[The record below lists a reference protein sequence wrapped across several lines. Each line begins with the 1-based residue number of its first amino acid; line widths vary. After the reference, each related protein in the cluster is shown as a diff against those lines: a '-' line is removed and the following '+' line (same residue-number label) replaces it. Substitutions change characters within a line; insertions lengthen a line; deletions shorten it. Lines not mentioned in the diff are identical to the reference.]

1 MLGATNPSFGSVLFG
16 PGLCKLSG
24 HRDSDSE
31 AAAAELMRQ
40 STFPRSGVLV
50 VGANYIQSLLP
61 STLRS
66 QAESL
71 LESHRIEDAI
81 GLADQQRKKLESNLT
96 VDDDEVCSITI
107 SRK

>member
-1 MLGATNPSFGSVLFG
+1 VLRILRLIPYFLVWSLQTFGAPRLGL
-16 PGLCKLSG
+16 GL
-24 HRDSDSE
+24 E
-31 AAAAELMRQ
+31 AAAELMRQ

-96 VDDDEVCSITI
+96 VDSDEVCSITV
-107 SRK
+107 

>member
-1 MLGATNPSFGSVLFG
+1 VLRILRLVLYFLVRVFANFQG
-16 PGLCKLSG
+16 TETRTRRGCSRSG
-24 HRDSDSE
+24 
-31 AAAAELMRQ
+31 LMRQ

-107 SRK
+107 SYK